1 MQMQVQDVVNAI
13 KVSDFSN
20 EDFVAIMEAVHNA
33 RAQSGKQTIRQLQ
46 VGDTVN
52 FKGRRNV
59 LVTGTVV
66 KIKIKNVVVL
76 DNATQTKWNVP
87 ASMLNLV
94 SSAVK

>member
-1 MQMQVQDVVNAI
+1 MQLQEVINAI
-13 KVSDFSN
+13 KVSNFSS
-20 EDFVAIMEAVHNA
+20 EEYKSVIDAVNYA
-33 RAQSGKQTIRQLQ
+33 RSQAGQQTIRQLQ
-46 VGDTVN
+46 VGDTVTFN
-52 FKGRRNV
+52 GRRNK

-87 ASMLNLV
+87 ASMLTLV

>member
-13 KVSDFSN
+13 KISDFSN

-59 LVTGTVV
+59 IITGTVV
-66 KIKIKNVVVL
+66 KIKIKNVVVQ
-76 DNATQTKWNVP
+76 DNANQAKWNVP
-87 ASMLNLV
+87 ASMLTLV
-94 SSAVK
+94 